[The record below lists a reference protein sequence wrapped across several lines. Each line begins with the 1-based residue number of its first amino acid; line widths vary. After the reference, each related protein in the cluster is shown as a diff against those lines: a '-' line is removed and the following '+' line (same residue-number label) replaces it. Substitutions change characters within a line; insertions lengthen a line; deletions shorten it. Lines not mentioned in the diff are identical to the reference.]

1 MDEGGSL
8 ARSTL
13 CVARCLFAIYRDKKV
28 KGAAALAFVPRA
40 SLVRQAGTDKCH
52 NAEVKYPAAACGGRE
67 EIIRLSRSVAKCEID
82 SGFPPRN
89 LLPNRPG
96 FLLAR
101 RFE

>member
-1 MDEGGSL
+1 MSDGRRGI

-28 KGAAALAFVPRA
+28 KGAAAAAPPSSATLER
-40 SLVRQAGTDKCH
+40 T
-52 NAEVKYPAAACGGRE
+52 NATTLKLNTLLRPAEGK

-89 LLPNRPG
+89 
-96 FLLAR
+96 FLLIVQVSCLLAVSGD
-101 RFE
+101 